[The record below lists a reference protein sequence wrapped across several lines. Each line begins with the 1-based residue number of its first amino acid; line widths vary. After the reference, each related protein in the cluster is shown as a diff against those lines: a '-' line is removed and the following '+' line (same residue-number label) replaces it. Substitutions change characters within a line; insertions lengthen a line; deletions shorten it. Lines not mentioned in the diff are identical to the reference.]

1 MYQNCV
7 IIVVEEVNLG
17 MGLAVG
23 LYIHYFFFTQF
34 QGHESFSFVCALG
47 SDAKKLK
54 KYKVAVPY
62 LNSFLTK
69 ALLYTFDESLSSFET
84 VEDSSTSAE
93 HLRTL
98 RVPVILD
105 TPLCVFVW
113 LPRKCWEDKK
123 LKNAFSIAEV
133 RTDISS
139 YSI

>member
-1 MYQNCV
+1 M
-7 IIVVEEVNLG
+7 
-17 MGLAVG
+17 MR
-23 LYIHYFFFTQF
+23 LYINIKVFIQF
-34 QGHESFSFVCALG
+34 QGYESFSFVSALG
-47 SDAKKLK
+47 SDAKKLM
-54 KYKVAVPY
+54 KYKAAVPY

-84 VEDSSTSAE
+84 VEDSSMSAE

-133 RTDISS
+133 PRYMYMVPVMVIIVHFL
-139 YSI
+139 SI

>member
-1 MYQNCV
+1 MMRLCV
-7 IIVVEEVNLG
+7 NIMVFI
-17 MGLAVG
+17 
-23 LYIHYFFFTQF
+23 QF
-34 QGHESFSFVCALG
+34 QGYESFSFVSALG

-54 KYKVAVPY
+54 KYKAAVPY

-84 VEDSSTSAE
+84 VENSSMSAE

-113 LPRKCWEDKK
+113 VPRKCWEDKK

-133 RTDISS
+133 P
-139 YSI
+139 